1 MSIYKPQGSPF
12 YHYDFQWRGHRFH
25 GSTKATSKREAQK
38 VEAAER
44 EKSKQHVAKT
54 EAARTSLRPGG
65 GMTTRL
71 LRPHEVAE
79 RLGCTV
85 KTLFGH
91 IRDGSLRYV
100 NVGRGD
106 IRPRY
111 MFAES
116 DLAEFEEVR
125 RRRNAGA
132 MASSS
137 RALTRI
143 GTTP

>member
-1 MSIYKPQGSPF
+1 MMTADLPLFTERRAARLLKPQ
-12 YHYDFQWRGHRFH
+12 
-25 GSTKATSKREAQK
+25 
-38 VEAAER
+38 
-44 EKSKQHVAKT
+44 
-54 EAARTSLRPGG
+54 
-65 GMTTRL
+65 
-71 LRPHEVAE
+71 EVAE

-91 IRDGSLRYV
+91 VRDGSLRYV
-100 NVGRGD
+100 NVGRGE

-132 MASSS
+132 MARRSTAQKLRRSTIS
-137 RALTRI
+137 ISNGEVIAFTALRKQ
-143 GTTP
+143 PPSAKRKR